1 MARVIILSFDDNAAA
16 ERFAKHVMEGQRLGL
31 GTMTPSQGVQVE
43 AMVARPTVACRGPHR
58 VPGKLKS
65 QMGWTRT
72 IKFGWWVCSVCNKPA
87 PAVVRDF
94 IQNMLGGYND
104 LLPTVTGGEPRP
116 PKHIRR

>member
-1 MARVIILSFDDNAAA
+1 MARVIVLEFSDNEAA
-16 ERFAKHVMEGQRLGL
+16 EAFCRASLAESEPTYTLQ
-31 GTMTPSQGVQVE
+31 
-43 AMVARPTVACRGPHR
+43 AMVARPTTYCRGPHR

-87 PAVVRDF
+87 PTVVRNF
-94 IQNMLGGYND
+94 IANMVGGYND
-104 LLPTVTGGEPRP
+104 LLPTVTGGEPTL